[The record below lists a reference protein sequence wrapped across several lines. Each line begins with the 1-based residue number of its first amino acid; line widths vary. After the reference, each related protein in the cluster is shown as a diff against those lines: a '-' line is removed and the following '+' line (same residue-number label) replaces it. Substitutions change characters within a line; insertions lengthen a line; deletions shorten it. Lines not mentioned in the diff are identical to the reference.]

1 MYQNKDNIFKTPL
14 VLFFI
19 IHDGSEEDPFTIQIH
34 QSPPKLKLRCN
45 EVTLP

>member
-19 IHDGSEEDPFTIQIH
+19 IYDESEEVPFTIHIH
-34 QSPPKLKLRCN
+34 RSPSGLKLRCN
-45 EVTLP
+45 DITLP